1 MRYFPQDLK
10 LKVGIL
16 GAGQLGWMMILEG
29 RKYPFNYF
37 VLGNKDDPARKVA
50 DRFFTNE
57 EYKKMID
64 ESDVVT
70 FEFEHVLNEA
80 LLYAEE
86 KGKLL
91 PRYNSVELKIERH
104 KEKEFYKMKNFH
116 TPRFFVAND
125 GKEALEILRK
135 EFNNYGVIKRSIGG
149 YDGKGQYFIKN
160 DVERFNSIKEMKE
173 KFVVEEFVEFDY
185 EASIIATS
193 NGKEVKCFDPTY
205 NYNEKGILVYNY
217 GPLENKIVSEKMK
230 EIAKKLAKE
239 LNYIGTFAIEFFV
252 KGNEVLINEFAPRVH
267 NTGHFTLDA
276 AYVSQFEQHIRAITN
291 LELAEAK
298 ILKPSGMVNILGIN
312 KIPEEVLK
320 YGKMYWYGKEE
331 VRKRRKM
338 GHLNVVGD
346 SIDEV
351 KMKIEKI
358 MKIIYKDELYELL

>member
-1 MRYFPQDLK
+1 MKYFPQDLN
-10 LKVGIL
+10 LKIGIL
-16 GAGQLGWMMILEG
+16 GAGQLGWMLILEG
-29 RKYPFNYF
+29 KKYPFSFF
-37 VLGNKDDPARKVA
+37 VLGDKEDPASKIA
-50 DRFFTNE
+50 DKFYTPE
-57 EYKKMID
+57 DYLEMID
-64 ESDVVT
+64 SCDIVT
-70 FEFEHVLNEA
+70 YEFEHVYEKA
-80 LLYAEE
+80 LIYADE
-86 KGKLL
+86 KRKLL
-91 PRYNSVELKIERH
+91 PNYSAVELKIERH
-104 KEKEFYKMKNFH
+104 KEKEFYKKHGLPTPNF
-116 TPRFFVAND
+116 FIAENGND
-125 GKEALEILRK
+125 ALNILKK
-135 EFNNYGVIKRSIGG
+135 EFNNIGVIKKSRGG

-160 DVERFNSIKEMKE
+160 DLKEFEFIKEINE
-173 KFVVEEFVEFDY
+173 TFVVEEFIQFDY
-185 EASIIATS
+185 EASIVATS
-193 NGKEVKCFDPTY
+193 DGHRIKCYEPTY

-217 GPLENKIVSEKMK
+217 GPLENQKVKFKMR
-230 EIAKKLAKE
+230 EIAEKLARI
-239 LNYIGTFAIEFFV
+239 LNYVGTFAIEFFV
-252 KGNEVLINEFAPRVH
+252 KDDNVLINEFAPRVH

-338 GHLNVVGD
+338 GHVNVVGD